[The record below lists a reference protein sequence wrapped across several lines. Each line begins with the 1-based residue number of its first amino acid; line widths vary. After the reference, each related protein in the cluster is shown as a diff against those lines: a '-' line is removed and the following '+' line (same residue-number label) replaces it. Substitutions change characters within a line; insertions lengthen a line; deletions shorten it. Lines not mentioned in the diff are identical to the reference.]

1 MSCITKVSSSG
12 HLLVPL
18 HLKTQNGCITYIKYI
33 NIGTLKE
40 YAAGDLVIYAYF
52 NDHSDPRRLLW
63 QCFL

>member
-1 MSCITKVSSSG
+1 MQCNANNVIVHVFYYQSVI
-12 HLLVPL
+12 
-18 HLKTQNGCITYIKYI
+18 KTQNGCITYIKYI

-40 YAAGDLVIYAYF
+40 YAAGGLVIYAYF